1 MVRELDKT
9 IQNGVTKDADWLINA
24 MAKSV
29 KYNEQIAFYNVRL
42 FLISQMKR
50 ESWKG
55 VPNSFSKQFFIW
67 NSYLE
72 WWLKLQVSLT

>member
-1 MVRELDKT
+1 
-9 IQNGVTKDADWLINA
+9 

-55 VPNSFSKQFFIW
+55 VPNSFSEQFF
-67 NSYLE
+67 YLKFLFE
-72 WWLKLQVSLT
+72 IVIKVIGKFGLRN